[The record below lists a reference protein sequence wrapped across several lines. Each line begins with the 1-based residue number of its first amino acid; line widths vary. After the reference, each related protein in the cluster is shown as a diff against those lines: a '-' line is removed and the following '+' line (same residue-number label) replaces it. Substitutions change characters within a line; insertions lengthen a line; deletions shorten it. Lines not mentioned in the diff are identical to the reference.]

1 MSKLIVHYIKK
12 NYKNYITFL
21 ISLLLVSFI
30 TPFFKSSLFF
40 MPSILFIGALV
51 ISMNVFLLKSILFDD
66 LFDNKKQLI
75 FTLPISNKKIV
86 GSRIIL
92 SLISLAYILI
102 SLLLSNVMIFLA
114 TYIISGE
121 GSLNLN
127 DLSYIISGIFENG
140 IGQGI
145 IELIISLFSYI
156 DFVVLIILLEALVN
170 SKVLAR
176 FRKNENSKNTQTVLL
191 VILSF
196 FIICIII
203 PLFSSISYVFIE
215 DNLLLNQIIRLFL
228 TIAISIIGYLS
239 SCYILDYYIEI

>member
-12 NYKNYITFL
+12 NYKNYITLL

-30 TPFFKSSLFF
+30 TPFLKSSLFF
-40 MPSILFIGALV
+40 IPSIFFIGALV
-51 ISMNVFLLKSILFDD
+51 ISMNAFLLKSILFDD

-114 TYIISGE
+114 TNIISGN
-121 GSLNLN
+121 GSLN

-176 FRKNENSKNTQTVLL
+176 FRKNENSRNTQTVLL